1 MADENPQKSS
11 ELAQAAVGSP
21 AQSDLSSNG
30 KRKAESELEGNE
42 DQAKKMRQSEDE
54 GSVIGETEPVDTPV
68 ATEAPA
74 ADGEEAPPP
83 MSKNALKRLK
93 RQQIYDAFKEVR
105 KGKRKEK
112 RHEKQ
117 AKKRTEKEAKIA
129 EAVAAGIDPATV
141 IETPKPWTPFPV
153 PVTIVIDCDFEQY
166 MREPE
171 IVSLSSQITRSYS
184 QNRRAKYQS
193 NLFITSFGGKL
204 ETRFET
210 AMKKAHKNWKGAHF
224 TSEDF
229 KTSVDFIKS
238 QMTGEIIDVIKP
250 SPDFKRS
257 LILDEKAPT
266 APDPEGPEPELA
278 DDVDQS
284 VVYLTSESPYTLD
297 RLEANTIYVI
307 GGIVDRNREKGLC
320 YNRAKEKKV
329 RTARLPIGEFM
340 AMQSRYVLTTNQV
353 VEIMAKWLEC
363 GNWGEAFLN
372 IIPKRKGGVLKPDG
386 GIKLQD
392 SEDGEENPD
401 DEENLDDEENPDDG
415 IELHDGNDGEGKF

>member
-1 MADENPQKSS
+1 MADENLQKPS
-11 ELAQAAVGSP
+11 EPAQAAASP
-21 AQSDLSSNG
+21 AESDLSSNG
-30 KRKAESELEGNE
+30 KRKAETELEE
-42 DQAKKMRQSEDE
+42 SEEQAKKMRQSDAE
-54 GSVIGETEPVDTPV
+54 GPVAGETEVVDAPMT
-68 ATEAPA
+68 TEVPNAN
-74 ADGEEAPPP
+74 GEEAPPRI
-83 MSKNALKRLK
+83 SKNQLK
-93 RQQIYDAFKEVR
+93 RQKRQEIYNAFKEVR
-105 KGKRKEK
+105 KEKRKEK

-129 EAVAAGIDPATV
+129 QAVAAGLDPATA

-153 PVTIVIDCDFEQY
+153 PVNFVIDCDFEQY

-184 QNRRAKYQS
+184 QNRRATYQA
-193 NLFITSFGGKL
+193 NLWITSFGGQLK
-204 ETRFET
+204 TRFET
-210 AMKKAHKNWKGAHF
+210 AMKSAHHNWRGAYF

-229 KTSVDFIKS
+229 KTAAETIKS
-238 QMTGEIIDVIKP
+238 YTRGEVIDVIKP
-250 SPDFKRS
+250 SADSKRS
-257 LILDEKAPT
+257 LILDETAPT
-266 APDPEGPEPELA
+266 APDSEGPEPELA

-284 VVYLTSESPYTLD
+284 VVYLTSESPYTLE
-297 RLEANTIYVI
+297 RLEANTTYVI

-372 IIPKRKGGVLKPDG
+372 IIPKRKGGVLKSDG
-386 GIKLQD
+386 GIKPQD
-392 SEDGEENPD
+392 D
-401 DEENLDDEENPDDG
+401 DDG
-415 IELHDGNDGEGKF
+415 DEDAPQEEDAQEDAAVDAAVPSKPSSMSVENKE